1 LNRDRIK
8 MLARGCEELVGLI
21 LGEPLTV
28 RRFSE
33 YTSDNFSR
41 TNVPLRQMLNVS
53 EYTTAGST
61 PFKQLPIIT
70 DQIPSIY
77 ESLSKIVVPN
87 LFFCVD
93 QCENILEQL
102 QKFKLEPRGNLK
114 KDQILS
120 VLLYIFEYG
129 RDHTQTLSYYL
140 NKALLTSDATFDRYL
155 CLLRS
160 AFSRLETST
169 SKQTVY
175 RGILLSPENSIF
187 IDPLKRL
194 QDGAKFQWFCYS
206 RCTRSLDLAK
216 TYATPAGIIL
226 EIENALT
233 LSFIEFGNI
242 ISDDELLLSPN
253 ALYTVTNKYHRI
265 DLGYF
270 VITLSAEQTSPF

>member
-1 LNRDRIK
+1 

-33 YTSDNFSR
+33 YTSENFSR
-41 TNVPLRQMLNVS
+41 ANIPIRQMLNAS
-53 EYTTAGST
+53 EFSIAGST

-70 DQIPSIY
+70 DNIPAFY
-77 ESLSKIVVPN
+77 DSLSRIIVPN

-93 QCENILEQL
+93 QCENIFEQL

-120 VLLYIFEYG
+120 VLLYIYEYG
-129 RDHTQTLSYYL
+129 RDHTHTLSYSL
-140 NKALLTSDATFDRYL
+140 NRALLTSDTTFDRYL
-155 CLLRS
+155 GLLRS
-160 AFSRLETST
+160 AFSKLETTSS

-175 RGILLSPENSIF
+175 RGIFLNPENSVF

-194 QDGAKFQWFCYS
+194 PEGAKFQWFCYS

-265 DLGYF
+265 DQGYF

>member
-1 LNRDRIK
+1 
-8 MLARGCEELVGLI
+8 
-21 LGEPLTV
+21 
-28 RRFSE
+28 
-33 YTSDNFSR
+33 
-41 TNVPLRQMLNVS
+41 MLNAS
-53 EYTTAGST
+53 EFSIAGST

-70 DQIPSIY
+70 DNIPAFY
-77 ESLSKIVVPN
+77 DSLSRIVVPN

-93 QCENILEQL
+93 QCENIFEQL
-102 QKFKLEPRGNLK
+102 QKFKIEPRGNLK

-120 VLLYIFEYG
+120 VLLYIYEYG
-129 RDHTQTLSYYL
+129 REHTQTFSYHL
-140 NKALLTSDATFDRYL
+140 NKALLTNDTTFDRYL
-155 CLLRS
+155 SLLRS
-160 AFSRLETST
+160 AFSKLETST

-175 RGILLSPENSIF
+175 RGICLNPENSVYL
-187 IDPLKRL
+187 DPLKRL
-194 QDGAKFQWFCYS
+194 LEGAKFQWFCYS

-270 VITLSAEQTSPF
+270 VITLSAVLTSPF